1 MQIYV
6 KLIIFPHGVK
16 AAICKIKNFSI
27 VTGICPKY
35 YCTQLS
41 CAEIFVEKFS
51 FSELK
56 IEKIK
61 FFTQSPTK
69 IFCVSVFNIRGCLA
83 SCSTFRPF
91 LTLDP

>member
-61 FFTQSPTK
+61 FFTQIQPK
-69 IFCVSVFNIRGCLA
+69 FFALA
-83 SCSTFRPF
+83 F
-91 LTLDP
+91 LTFGVA